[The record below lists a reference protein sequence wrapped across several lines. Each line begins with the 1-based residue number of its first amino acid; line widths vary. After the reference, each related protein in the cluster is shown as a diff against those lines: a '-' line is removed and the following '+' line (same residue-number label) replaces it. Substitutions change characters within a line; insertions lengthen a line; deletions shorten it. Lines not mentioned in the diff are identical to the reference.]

1 MAKQRLT
8 DKTIASSVSLN
19 DIVHIVKTGDTS
31 QNPAGS
37 SFKATVSQIV
47 NTFTGGTSVTGFTF
61 NNTSYDL
68 SLSQSDG
75 TSFTENLGI
84 LASDIKV
91 TGGTY
96 NPITEEI
103 TFVNNSGGTFVV
115 TGISTTFTGNTSGSC
130 ITDLYVSNLYG
141 CSPITI
147 QNSIQQTGS
156 TATGLLSVSFGNNNS
171 VSEQYSFSVGE
182 DNISSGDTSFSFG
195 KENISGGLY
204 SFAGGYGTK
213 IYNRFSYGLST
224 DSQITQDFSS
234 IFGGTTNR
242 ILETIT
248 STPPVLSQ
256 DNSIFGGV
264 SNLID
269 TGVKDTIV
277 GGQSNT
283 IRYNSTYSGVS
294 VDNIIAGGDS
304 NTIDGHGNSAI
315 IGGNDN
321 TINFSIISN
330 NGIFVGS
337 EHNIS
342 GGGFDVIIGGSA
354 NTISGIQLSVVDF
367 GNSVIGGVNNRILTG
382 NSSTIIGGKNNTLQS
397 STPSNNITNSIILGG
412 ENLVGSEDNTVY
424 VDKLN
429 INTIGGG
436 VSLLNLGID
445 SNGNVVSG
453 STFTGNTSGSCI
465 TDLYVTN
472 LYGCSP
478 INIQDDTIING
489 GLTATT
495 GLISSSTDSVLT
507 IIGSGNSTSDPIL
520 SVQGSSGELFS
531 VTDSLEGSLFSV
543 NDISGLPILDVNS
556 DSTIQMGSITAPSLF
571 TTVLTTATGG
581 TENIYSLPTSAYTGG
596 FFEYTLVGNGG
607 ARSGNINSIWSG
619 TTALFEEFATNDIG
633 ATTSGV
639 TFDVSVS
646 GNDAILSVS
655 AITGTYTIK
664 TIVRSI

>member
-8 DKTIASSVSLN
+8 DKTLASSVSLN

-68 SLSQSDG
+68 NLSQSDG

-96 NPITEEI
+96 NSSTGEI
-103 TFVNNSGGTFVV
+103 TFVNNSGGTFIVSGV
-115 TGISTTFTGNTSGSC
+115 TIEGLPATLTADNTTGGNDITITSGDVINSSSGGGTINLNDAGQPSEIS
-130 ITDLYVSNLYG
+130 ITTDSGVFGESWHYLSPTTQEIGLANNYYTLSSSGVLFNRLNNPSDKGGFSVSPNQYSMASLAPSTAVTTTLG
-141 CSPITI
+141 GGIVVME
-147 QNSIQQTGS
+147 TGS
-156 TATGLLSVSFGNNNS
+156 SGATSQGGTSAVFLNSGGGGSTSSFFSNSVSRSVALGGTGLNVKTNDTAYANKISLQPSGSTFDGLLSPSALTA
-171 VSEQYSFSVGE
+171 
-182 DNISSGDTSFSFG
+182 D
-195 KENISGGLY
+195 
-204 SFAGGYGTK
+204 
-213 IYNRFSYGLST
+213 R
-224 DSQITQDFSS
+224 
-234 IFGGTTNR
+234 
-242 ILETIT
+242 
-248 STPPVLSQ
+248 
-256 DNSIFGGV
+256 
-264 SNLID
+264 
-269 TGVKDTIV
+269 
-277 GGQSNT
+277 
-283 IRYNSTYSGVS
+283 TY
-294 VDNIIAGGDS
+294 
-304 NTIDGHGNSAI
+304 
-315 IGGNDN
+315 
-321 TINFSIISN
+321 
-330 NGIFVGS
+330 
-337 EHNIS
+337 
-342 GGGFDVIIGGSA
+342 
-354 NTISGIQLSVVDF
+354 
-367 GNSVIGGVNNRILTG
+367 
-382 NSSTIIGGKNNTLQS
+382 TLQDGS
-397 STPSNNITNSIILGG
+397 GTVAFLSDIT
-412 ENLVGSEDNTVY
+412 
-424 VDKLN
+424 
-429 INTIGGG
+429 
-436 VSLLNLGID
+436 
-445 SNGNVVSG
+445 
-453 STFTGNTSGSCI
+453 TFTGNTSGSCI

-607 ARSGNINSIWSG
+607 ARSGRIDSIWSG

-633 ATTSGV
+633 ASTSGV

>member
-1 MAKQRLT
+1 M
-8 DKTIASSVSLN
+8 
-19 DIVHIVKTGDTS
+19 
-31 QNPAGS
+31 
-37 SFKATVSQIV
+37 
-47 NTFTGGTSVTGFTF
+47 
-61 NNTSYDL
+61 
-68 SLSQSDG
+68 
-75 TSFTENLGI
+75 
-84 LASDIKV
+84 
-91 TGGTY
+91 
-96 NPITEEI
+96 
-103 TFVNNSGGTFVV
+103 
-115 TGISTTFTGNTSGSC
+115 
-130 ITDLYVSNLYG
+130 
-141 CSPITI
+141 
-147 QNSIQQTGS
+147 
-156 TATGLLSVSFGNNNS
+156 
-171 VSEQYSFSVGE
+171 
-182 DNISSGDTSFSFG
+182 
-195 KENISGGLY
+195 
-204 SFAGGYGTK
+204 
-213 IYNRFSYGLST
+213 ST